1 MNLLSIKNVSYNYSD
16 SKKKVLENINYEFEK
31 GKFYA
36 VTGKSGAGKST
47 FLSLLAGIDIPV
59 EGKIEFKGE
68 DIAKKGYSMHRRE
81 NVSLVFQNYN
91 LIDYLT
97 PLENVKLGNKKAD
110 KGMLLK
116 LGLSEEEISRNVL
129 RLSGGQMQ
137 RVAIA
142 RALASDSPVILADE
156 PTGNLDE
163 ETSREII
170 EILKKYAKAK
180 DKCVIVVTHS
190 KEVIDEADIV
200 LDIKDKKLIQRKKR

>member
-47 FLSLLAGIDIPV
+47 FLSLLAGIDVPV

-68 DIAKKGYSMHRRE
+68 GIAKKGYSMHRRE

-110 KGMLLK
+110 KEMLLK

>member
-47 FLSLLAGIDIPV
+47 FLSLLAGIDVPV

-110 KGMLLK
+110 KEMLLK